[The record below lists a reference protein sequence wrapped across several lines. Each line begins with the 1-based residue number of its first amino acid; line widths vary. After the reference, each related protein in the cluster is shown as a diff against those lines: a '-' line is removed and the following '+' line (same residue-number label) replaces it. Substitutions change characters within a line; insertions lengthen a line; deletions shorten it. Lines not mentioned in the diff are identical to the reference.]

1 MMRRARAARF
11 VTDFDSSVNMV
22 RALGRFLKGKDHRG
36 MSIGPANK
44 PLAKMLAS
52 PPRTARRLAFIGMG
66 AMQGL
71 PLDRVRLVDAE
82 EIAHW
87 VTSQYGKGPFDT
99 VVLGSASGGGLHLAA
114 ALGAPFLPQTTLVS
128 VMDVATHP
136 DDPVGAMEALAPTAR
151 LLARNN
157 PDISVYHMHDPAQ
170 DRPMVQAMAYMRL
183 KRHRLGETYRTFL
196 EQRLAPGGTIIQFE
210 CERTWRVHPV
220 GERAYFQFGC
230 LGGIPEDEY
239 HEGSER
245 IAEYLEAEGSDA
257 RRWSPPEMPER
268 RPEAE
273 WGWDPAMAAEVAEV
287 ARSVGADVRRL
298 TFGEPQELS
307 GFVADL
313 HRWWYGELGRPTDR
327 LLAECYVQ
335 WDPLW
340 VLRTGM
346 VPFWNRFNMEP
357 SFAEM
362 QAYLEQTRPRYAHI
376 YLNLFSQGL
385 SSPGLVPVD
394 TWRQMIEG
402 YATDHAEIIGV
413 DEDAYPV
420 DTGSTVRYQPAF
432 ASLPFREELPDPLT
446 VGDLDRFVTSREIDS
461 RVFWTTGQAAP
472 QRQLTSL

>member
-1 MMRRARAARF
+1 MRRARAARF

-22 RALGRFLKGKDHRG
+22 RAMGRFLKGKDHKG
-36 MSIGPANK
+36 MSVGPANR
-44 PLAKMLAS
+44 PLASIMAA

-71 PLDRVRLVDAE
+71 PLDRARLVDTD
-82 EIAHW
+82 EIAQW
-87 VTSQYGKGPFDT
+87 VTSQYGNGPFDT

-128 VMDVATHP
+128 VMDFVTHP
-136 DDPVGAMEALAPTAR
+136 DDPVGAMETLAPTAR

-157 PDISVYHMHDPAQ
+157 PDVSVYHMHDPAQ

-183 KRHRLGETYRTFL
+183 KRHCLGEAYRSFL

-210 CERTWRVHPV
+210 CERTWRVHTT
-220 GERAYFQFGC
+220 GERSYFQFGC

-239 HEGSER
+239 HEGSDR
-245 IAEYLEAEGSDA
+245 IAEYLEAEGSEY
-257 RRWSPPEMPER
+257 RGWSYPDMDDR

-273 WGWDPAMAAEVAEV
+273 WGWDPAMGAEVAEV
-287 ARSVGADVRRL
+287 ARSVGADLRRL

-307 GFVADL
+307 GVVADL
-313 HRWWYGELGRPTDR
+313 HRWWYGQLGRPTDR

-335 WDPLW
+335 WDPYW
-340 VLRTGM
+340 VLRTGV

-357 SFAEM
+357 SFEEM
-362 QAYLEQTRPRYAHI
+362 KAYLERTRPPYAHI

-385 SSPGLVPVD
+385 SSPGIVSLA
-394 TWRQMIEG
+394 TWRQMIEAH
-402 YATDHAEIIGV
+402 ATDHADIIGV
-413 DEDAYPV
+413 DEDTYPV

-432 ASLPFREELPDPLT
+432 KALPFREDLPEPLT
-446 VGDLDRFVTSREIDS
+446 VADLDRFVAS
-461 RVFWTTGQAAP
+461 
-472 QRQLTSL
+472 RQLDPRVSWMSGSAQRPHQLASI